1 MEMIS
6 LKEPGIYN
14 DKIEEGR
21 NPINKENGGVFPEI
35 KHNQE
40 SYIKIS
46 ENEKQEEE
54 KEKIQELEE
63 KNKKQKKQR
72 DKYKEYSKLILHI
85 RAAITKYWKNLI
97 KKKIRKRRNINL
109 FIDYE
114 LFNEKSECQKVLS
127 EFNMS
132 MRDILNFHRE
142 SKKKPNKNQE
152 NIKKLETIYSDTH
165 TKYIKEILDLIDLT
179 YREVVE
185 LFFDNADSK
194 EFRAL
199 TEKDKNK
206 KINQNYIDRYG
217 DSLFDKGGFFR
228 YFERIM
234 KCSNK
239 REKK

>member
-1 MEMIS
+1 
-6 LKEPGIYN
+6 
-14 DKIEEGR
+14 
-21 NPINKENGGVFPEI
+21 
-35 KHNQE
+35 
-40 SYIKIS
+40 
-46 ENEKQEEE
+46 
-54 KEKIQELEE
+54 
-63 KNKKQKKQR
+63 
-72 DKYKEYSKLILHI
+72 
-85 RAAITKYWKNLI
+85 
-97 KKKIRKRRNINL
+97 
-109 FIDYE
+109 
-114 LFNEKSECQKVLS
+114 
-127 EFNMS
+127 MS

-165 TKYIKEILDLIDLT
+165 TKYNKEILDLIDLT